1 MAETARFAVGE
12 LVHHRLFDYRGVVAD
27 VDSQFMLSD
36 DWYDKVAR
44 SRPPKDKP
52 WYHILVHE
60 AMHNTYVAERNL
72 ETDTS
77 ENPIQHPLIAQQFN
91 EFKDGRYFTSQKTN

>member
-1 MAETARFAVGE
+1 MVETARFAVGE

-44 SRPPKDKP
+44 SRPPKDRP
-52 WYHILVHE
+52 WYHVLVHE
-60 AMHNTYVAERNL
+60 ALHNTYVAEQNL
-72 ETDTS
+72 EIDTS
-77 ENPIQHPLIAQQFN
+77 EKPIQHPLVAQQFN
-91 EFKDGRYFTSQKTN
+91 EFKDGRYITSQKSN